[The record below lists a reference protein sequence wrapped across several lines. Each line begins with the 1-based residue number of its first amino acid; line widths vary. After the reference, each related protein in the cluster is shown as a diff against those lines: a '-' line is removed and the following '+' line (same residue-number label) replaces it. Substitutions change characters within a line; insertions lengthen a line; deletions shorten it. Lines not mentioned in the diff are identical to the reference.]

1 MDGSRIMSS
10 AIALPFSFDAN
21 GRILTTQDQKKIMQD
36 RVVLAVMTLTSERV
50 MRPSFGT
57 RVRGTSFE
65 NYSSAIDRVK
75 QEIAQGFGKMLPYLA
90 LLGVDTSIDPNDG
103 NLNIT
108 INYKYGA
115 SQNPETVVVKTDI
128 LTQSGDVISEVPY
141 GNK

>member
-1 MDGSRIMSS
+1 MSS

-21 GRILTTQDQKKIMQD
+21 GRVSATEDQKKIMQD
-36 RVVLAVMTLTSERV
+36 RVVLAIMTLTSERV

-57 RVRGTSFE
+57 RVRGISFE

-75 QEIAQGFGKMLPYLA
+75 QEVSQGFGKMLPYLA
-90 LLGVDTSIDPNDG
+90 LLGVDASVDPNDG

-128 LTQSGDVISEVPY
+128 LTQSGNVISEVPY